1 MADYQ
6 IEGLKEFKRALA
18 KLGDVAVQDG
28 KDMNAEAAQIV
39 ERRAEQVVP
48 RRTGRLQQSIRS
60 TGTKRDGIVRAGR
73 ASVPYAGPIHYG
85 WADRPG
91 GKWAPGKGPQ
101 GGPIGARSFL
111 TDALE
116 EKERDVFESYER
128 AIAILVRKYG

>member
-6 IEGLKEFKRALA
+6 IEGLREFKRALA
-18 KLGDVAVQDG
+18 KLGDAAVQDG
-28 KDMNAEAAQIV
+28 KDMNAEAAKIV
-39 ERRAEQVVP
+39 EKRAEQLVP
-48 RRTGRLQQSIRS
+48 KRTGRLQQSIRS
-60 TGTKRDGIVRAGR
+60 TGTKRDGIVRSGR

-85 WADRPG
+85 WAKRPS

-101 GGPIGARSFL
+101 GGPIGASNFL

-116 EKERDVFESYER
+116 DKERDVFESYSN